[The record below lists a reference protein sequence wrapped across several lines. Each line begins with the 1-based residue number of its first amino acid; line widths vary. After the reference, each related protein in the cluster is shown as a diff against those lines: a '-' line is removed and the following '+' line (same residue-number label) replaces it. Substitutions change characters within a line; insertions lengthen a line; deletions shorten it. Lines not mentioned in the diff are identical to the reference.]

1 VTLYIVR
8 RIGIGLL
15 VLLFM
20 SFLFFALTRAVPGS
34 PFGTTQNE
42 IFDTPQAQRRMHALG
57 LDRPWYEQYPA
68 YVNSVLHGDLG
79 ISFAYG
85 KPVGRL
91 LVERVP
97 NSLLLLGTSLVV
109 SLLIAV
115 PMGTYAAT
123 HQYSWLDMI
132 TSVISYVG
140 ISAPSFVVG
149 ILLLLVGGVWLRHIT
164 GHLLYF
170 PLFGMHTNANDTS
183 LTDLVWHMALPGIAL
198 SVFNIARFS
207 RFIRAG
213 MLEVL
218 HLDYVRTARAKGLD
232 ARTVNYRHA
241 MRNAILPVVTL
252 IALQLPQLVSGAV
265 IIEGIFSWPGMG
277 LLAFQAAADRDYP
290 LILGVVMLVAVLTV
304 LFNLLADI
312 TYAILDPR
320 IRY

>member
-1 VTLYIVR
+1 
-8 RIGIGLL
+8 
-15 VLLFM
+15 
-20 SFLFFALTRAVPGS
+20 
-34 PFGTTQNE
+34 
-42 IFDTPQAQRRMHALG
+42 
-57 LDRPWYEQYPA
+57 
-68 YVNSVLHGDLG
+68 
-79 ISFAYG
+79 
-85 KPVGRL
+85 
-91 LVERVP
+91 
-97 NSLLLLGTSLVV
+97 
-109 SLLIAV
+109 
-115 PMGTYAAT
+115 
-123 HQYSWLDMI
+123 
-132 TSVISYVG
+132 
-140 ISAPSFVVG
+140 
-149 ILLLLVGGVWLRHIT
+149 
-164 GHLLYF
+164 
-170 PLFGMHTNANDTS
+170 
-183 LTDLVWHMALPGIAL
+183 MALPGIAL

-241 MRNAILPVVTL
+241 LRNAILPVVTL

>member
-1 VTLYIVR
+1 
-8 RIGIGLL
+8 
-15 VLLFM
+15 
-20 SFLFFALTRAVPGS
+20 
-34 PFGTTQNE
+34 
-42 IFDTPQAQRRMHALG
+42 
-57 LDRPWYEQYPA
+57 
-68 YVNSVLHGDLG
+68 
-79 ISFAYG
+79 
-85 KPVGRL
+85 
-91 LVERVP
+91 
-97 NSLLLLGTSLVV
+97 
-109 SLLIAV
+109 
-115 PMGTYAAT
+115 
-123 HQYSWLDMI
+123 
-132 TSVISYVG
+132 
-140 ISAPSFVVG
+140 
-149 ILLLLVGGVWLRHIT
+149 
-164 GHLLYF
+164 
-170 PLFGMHTNANDTS
+170 MHTNANDTS

-241 MRNAILPVVTL
+241 LRNAILPVVTL